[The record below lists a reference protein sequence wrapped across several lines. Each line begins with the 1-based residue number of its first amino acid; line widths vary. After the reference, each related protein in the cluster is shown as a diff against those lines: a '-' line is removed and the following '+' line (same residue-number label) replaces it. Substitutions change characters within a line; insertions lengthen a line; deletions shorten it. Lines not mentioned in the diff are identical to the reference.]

1 MVMNTDKKTSIGL
14 VSFVG
19 GLSSIVLILFSQP
32 VTAGCPCNYTPV
44 TLIKVIS
51 ADTLLLDVADVEETV
66 QIAGIRAP
74 RLESQS
80 ESGEAWCENEGEKAI
95 QARAYATQLL
105 SKASEISIEEQERL
119 ASGILLASVYIDNVN
134 FGQELLYKYLAVE
147 SEETSNWC
155 P

>member
-1 MVMNTDKKTSIGL
+1 MNTDKKTSIGL

>member
-1 MVMNTDKKTSIGL
+1 MVMNTDKKRPIGL
-14 VSFVG
+14 ALFLE
-19 GLSSIVLILFSQP
+19 GLLGIFLILASQP
-32 VTAGCPCNYTPV
+32 LTAGCPCNYTPA
-44 TLIKVIS
+44 TLIQVIS

-66 QIAGIRAP
+66 QIAGIRTP

-80 ESGEAWCENEGEKAI
+80 ESGEAWCKNEGEKAI
-95 QARAYATQLL
+95 QARNYATQLL

-119 ASGILLASVYIDNVN
+119 ASGNLSALVYIDIVS

-147 SEETSNWC
+147 SGETPNWC

>member
-1 MVMNTDKKTSIGL
+1 MNTDNKTPIGL
-14 VSFVG
+14 ASFLG
-19 GLSSIVLILFSQP
+19 GLSSIVFILVSQP

-66 QIAGIRAP
+66 KIAGISVP

-80 ESGEAWCENEGEKAI
+80 ESGDAWCENEGEKAI
-95 QARAYATQLL
+95 QAQNYARQLL
-105 SKASEISIEEQERL
+105 SKASEIAIVEQERL

-147 SEETSNWC
+147 SGETTNWC

>member
-1 MVMNTDKKTSIGL
+1 MNTDKKTPIGL
-14 VSFVG
+14 ASFLG
-19 GLSSIVLILFSQP
+19 GLSSIVFILVSQP

-66 QIAGIRAP
+66 KISGISVP
-74 RLESQS
+74 RLESRS
-80 ESGEAWCENEGEKAI
+80 ESGDAWCENEGEKAI
-95 QARAYATQLL
+95 QAQNYARQLL
-105 SKASEISIEEQERL
+105 SKASEIAIVEQERL

-147 SEETSNWC
+147 SGETTNWC

>member
-147 SEETSNWC
+147 SEETPNWC

>member
-14 VSFVG
+14 ASFVG

>member
-1 MVMNTDKKTSIGL
+1 MVMNTDKKRPIGL
-14 VSFVG
+14 VPCFG
-19 GLSSIVLILFSQP
+19 GLLGIFLILAAQP
-32 VTAGCPCNYTPV
+32 LTAGCPCNYTPA

>member
-1 MVMNTDKKTSIGL
+1 MNTDKKTSIGL
-14 VSFVG
+14 ASFVG

>member
-147 SEETSNWC
+147 SGETPNWC